1 MKKLLLVVFVVSL
14 AFVSCTDNT
23 NEDIQQLETQ
33 SVDKEDNT
41 NPGGSGDDT
50 EGPEES

>member
-1 MKKLLLVVFVVSL
+1 MKKLFLVVFVVSL

-33 SVDKEDNT
+33 SIDKENSTHPTNGGEDDNT
-41 NPGGSGDDT
+41 NE
-50 EGPEES
+50 EG